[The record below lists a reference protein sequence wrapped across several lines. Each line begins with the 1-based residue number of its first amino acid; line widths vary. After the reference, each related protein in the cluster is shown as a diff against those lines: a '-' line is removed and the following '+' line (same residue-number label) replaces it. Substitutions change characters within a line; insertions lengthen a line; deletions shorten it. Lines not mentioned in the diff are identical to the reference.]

1 MNRRALLV
9 LAAVWAVCL
18 AASLARRVPGLRHPP
33 AAAGAPDRAV
43 RTDRAAVESGDPGY
57 HAFLARVG
65 GALALS
71 ATATAAEPGRVAAA
85 LLFVDDPAREDEF
98 VGYRAAYELFPAA
111 VHVAFRPLP
120 RPGRPI
126 SLGDDD
132 ETWAVAHRPG
142 LLGMYA
148 RPEPDSVRLRRIT
161 EDNRGRLET
170 APVEE
175 AVPSPPRPARLLPW
189 LAGLALLLGL
199 GWSVV
204 NLTGVVHAA
213 GGGAGA
219 TLALGWVAG
228 AGLFGWLLT
237 MLALA
242 GVPWT
247 ARWSGLAG
255 GLLAM
260 ALWRPPRPEA
270 ARPPKFGALDW
281 AGIVLV
287 AVAFAIAVLEA
298 LSPRPAWSNWDAWAI
313 WDFKVKAAL
322 EGMGLP
328 VTFLRN
334 PDYGFTHPEY
344 PFGWPAVQTFL
355 AQCAGGF
362 DTRLLRLLSP
372 LFALCVPALLAA
384 LLLEVG
390 VTNGRWLVAGA
401 VALLPAALTQSS
413 NGYVDWPVAATTT
426 AALLLLLRACRGAG
440 PAWGAA
446 LFAGLAGNL
455 KNEAGVFGLGV
466 LLALLVATVGK
477 RVRRGEFVM
486 AVAVWIALIA
496 PWRGVALML
505 DLSPRDFAFNPGGA
519 LDAAPGRIFLFIQ
532 ALALE
537 TLGPGLGGA
546 SFTSGTPV
554 TWGEWWNHL
563 VSTWLILWFVVAFV
577 FVIGWRRLTRPGARE
592 LALVL
597 AVQVFAALVAYIVT
611 VRETRWLL
619 ASSLDRLLLQW
630 VPAVVALCA
639 ALVRPADP
647 IDPQSK

>member
-1 MNRRALLV
+1 MFFSITIGVSRRALLV

-18 AASLARRVPGLRHPP
+18 TVSLARRVPVLVS
-33 AAAGAPDRAV
+33 DRAV
-43 RTDRAAVESGDPGY
+43 RPDRAMVESGDPGY

-65 GALALS
+65 GALAFSAS
-71 ATATAAEPGRVAAA
+71 ATGAEPGLVPAA

-98 VGYRAAYELFPAA
+98 VDYRAACELYPAA

-120 RPGRPI
+120 RAGRPI
-126 SLGDDD
+126 SLAADD
-132 ETWAVAHRPG
+132 ETWAKAHRPG
-142 LLGMYA
+142 ILGMYA
-148 RPEPDSVRLRRIT
+148 RPKPESARLRRIT
-161 EDNRGRLET
+161 EDHRGRLET

-175 AVPSPPRPARLLPW
+175 AAVLPPRPVRLLPW

-199 GWSVV
+199 GWAVV
-204 NLTGVVHAA
+204 NTTGVVHAA
-213 GGGAGA
+213 GGGATA
-219 TLALGWVAG
+219 SVALSWVAG

-237 MLALA
+237 VLSLA

-255 GLLAM
+255 ALLAL
-260 ALWRPPRPEA
+260 ALWRSPRPEA
-270 ARPPKFGALDW
+270 SRPPKLGGWDW
-281 AGIVLV
+281 AGLALVAMASAV
-287 AVAFAIAVLEA
+287 AVAEA
-298 LSPRPAWSNWDAWAI
+298 LAPHPAWSNWDAWAI
-313 WDFKVKAAL
+313 WDFKVKAAV
-322 EGMGLP
+322 EAMGLP
-328 VTFLRN
+328 FAFLRN

-372 LFALCVPALLAA
+372 VFALCVPPLLAA
-384 LLLEVG
+384 LLLEAG
-390 VTNGRWLVAGA
+390 VTQGRWLIAGA
-401 VALLPAALTQSS
+401 VALLPAALTQSG

-455 KNEAGVFGLGV
+455 KNEAAIFGLGV
-466 LLALLVATVGK
+466 LAALLVATMGH
-477 RVRRGEFVM
+477 RVRRRDLGL
-486 AVAVWIALIA
+486 AVVVWIALVA
-496 PWRGVALML
+496 PWRAIAFQL
-505 DLSPRDFAFNPGGA
+505 DLAPRDFAFAPIPA
-519 LDAAPGRIFLFIQ
+519 LEAAPGRVFLFVQ

-546 SFTSGTPV
+546 SFAGGTPV
-554 TWGEWWNHL
+554 PWSEWWSHL
-563 VSTWLILWFVVAFV
+563 LNSWLVLWFVVAV
-577 FVIGWRRLTRPGARE
+577 VLILGWRRLVRPGARE

-597 AVQVFAALVAYIVT
+597 GVQVAAAVLAYVLTI
-611 VRETRWLL
+611 RDPRWLL

-630 VPAVVALCA
+630 VPAVVALSA
-639 ALVRPADP
+639 ALMRPAEQ
-647 IDPQSK
+647 IDPQSR